1 MYISKI
7 FYMNDNP
14 NYRWGYIESKED
26 AQLASEVGIIAT
38 QEDGETREDFFNR
51 VGDAPT
57 EHQYGCE
64 QYYDEK
70 VCNGDYSTVV
80 QDKRC
85 LDKLFC
91 INDRELISMLIRH
104 DLFLD
109 KYIEHKDPT
118 IRGEVYKRGYDIE
131 KAIKSEKDNE
141 AYDGIVEYLI
151 KTDNYTELIPINKLN
166 IVDDL
171 YGYFDLIYENREYV
185 DDYDWLNEFYDYT
198 YDKFGYYLAYE
209 DFGQFHELHE
219 TIRRNNTFT
228 RK

>member
-14 NYRWGYIESKED
+14 EYRWGYIESKED
-26 AQLASEVGIIAT
+26 IQLASEVGIIAT

-51 VGDAPT
+51 VRDAPT
-57 EHQYGCE
+57 EHQYGCK

-70 VCNGDYSTVV
+70 VCNNNYPEVV
-80 QDKRC
+80 QSKRC

-91 INDRELISMLIRH
+91 IDDRELISMLIRH

-118 IRGEVYKRGYDIE
+118 ICNEVYARGYGIE

-151 KTDNYTELIPINKLN
+151 KTDNYYDLIPINKLN

-171 YGYFDLIYENREYV
+171 YGYFDLIYENREYI
-185 DDYDWLNEFYDYT
+185 DDYDWLSEFYDYT
-198 YDKFGYYLAYE
+198 YDKFGYYLANE
-209 DFGQFHELHE
+209 DFGQFHELNE
-219 TIRRNNTFT
+219 TIRRNNTCYY
-228 RK
+228 